1 MKTSI
6 LFNRIIPALIIT
18 VLLANAFILFTLKY
32 NSHNAEIP
40 VLVNE
45 DETINRL
52 IFLRNFYI
60 SLILYGLALFG
71 YIFLSGVSLR
81 HVCLLAAFAAAVLGT
96 YILEDLFTINFFIY
110 LAYIILVSL
119 LFPPPK
125 NFILSLCCILFFSF
139 FINHPRFMGLSLGG
153 AEFASPAFSE
163 TYTLMF
169 FLFLSAMIMAS
180 LRFFMDKY
188 LYDKETIKHLNFV
201 STKLLLFN
209 HRLQKMTKERG
220 EEAVKQDRMRFT
232 RDLHDSCGYAF
243 SNIILVADA
252 AVSRGAIETANS
264 QEIFHQIRSLASRGL
279 NDTRET
285 LHLIRKIQEPYHQ
298 SIETIYQLKEIFEEV
313 TGIIVNVEWGNMKFD
328 YGPAINKVLTR
339 IIQEAFT
346 NSIRHGKASRI
357 LIQFWE
363 FPGQFTMTVT
373 DNGIGASNIVKG
385 IGLAGMEER
394 LETVGGTLDVSLP
407 PEGGFRLKIS
417 IPLVNTAPAGTR
429 GL

>member
-18 VLLANAFILFTLKY
+18 VLLLNAFILFTLKY
-32 NSHNAEIP
+32 NTHNAEIP
-40 VLVNE
+40 ILVNE
-45 DETINRL
+45 DESLNRL

-60 SLILYGLALFG
+60 SLIIYGFALFG
-71 YIFLSGVSLR
+71 YIFFSSVSLR
-81 HVCLLAAFAAAVLGT
+81 YICLIAGFASAVLGT
-96 YILEDLFTINFFIY
+96 YILDDLFTINLFIY
-110 LAYIILVSL
+110 LAYIIAVSL

-125 NFILSLCCILFFSF
+125 NFIISVCCILLFSV

-153 AEFASPAFSE
+153 SEFASPAFSE

-169 FLFLSAMIMAS
+169 FLFLSAMIIVL

-188 LYDKETIKHLNFV
+188 LHAKETIKHLNFV

-209 HRLQKMTKERG
+209 HRLQKLTKERG
-220 EEAVKQDRMRFT
+220 EEAVKQDRLRFT

-264 QEIFHQIRSLASRGL
+264 QEIFHQIRNLASRGL

-313 TGIIVNVEWGNMKFD
+313 TGITVHVEWGNMKFD
-328 YGPAINKVLTR
+328 YGPAINAVLTR

-363 FPGQFTMTVT
+363 FPEQFTMTVT
-373 DNGIGASNIVKG
+373 DNGIGASNVVKG

-394 LETVGGTLDVSLP
+394 LESVGGTLDLSLP
-407 PEGGFRLKIS
+407 PEGGFRIKIS
-417 IPLVNTAPAGTR
+417 IPLVNTAEIKGI
-429 GL
+429 

>member
-1 MKTSI
+1 M
-6 LFNRIIPALIIT
+6 
-18 VLLANAFILFTLKY
+18 FTLKY
-32 NSHNAEIP
+32 NTHNAEIP
-40 VLVNE
+40 ILVNE

-60 SLILYGLALFG
+60 SLIFYCFALFG
-71 YIFLSGVSLR
+71 YIFFSGTSLR
-81 HVCLLAAFAAAVLGT
+81 YICLIAGFVSAILGT

-110 LAYIILVSL
+110 LAYIIMISFM
-119 LFPPPK
+119 FPPPK
-125 NFILSLCCILFFSF
+125 NLIFSMCCILLFSV
-139 FINHPRFMGLSLGG
+139 FINHPHFMGLSLGG
-153 AEFASPAFSE
+153 SEFASPAFSE
-163 TYTLMF
+163 TYTVMF
-169 FLFLSAMIMAS
+169 FLCLSALFMAA

-188 LYDKETIKHLNFV
+188 LHDRETIKHLNFV

-209 HRLQKMTKERG
+209 HRLQQLTKERG
-220 EEAVKQDRMRFT
+220 EEAVKQDRLRFT

-252 AVSRGAIETANS
+252 AVSRGAIEAANS
-264 QEIFHQIRSLASRGL
+264 QEIFHQIRNLASRGL

-285 LHLIRKIQEPYHQ
+285 LHLIRQIQEPYHQ
-298 SIETIYQLKEIFEEV
+298 SIETIYQLKELFEEV
-313 TGIIVNVEWGNMKFD
+313 TGITVHVEWGNMKFD

-363 FPGQFTMTVT
+363 FLRQFTMTVT

-394 LETVGGTLDVSLP
+394 LESVGGNLEVSSP
-407 PEGGFRLKIS
+407 PEGGFRLKIT
-417 IPLVNTAPAGTR
+417 IPLVNTADANGR
-429 GL
+429 QGV

>member
-1 MKTSI
+1 MKTSN
-6 LFNRIIPALIIT
+6 LFHKIIPALVIT
-18 VLLANAFILFTLKY
+18 ALLLNALVMFTLKY
-32 NSHNAEIP
+32 NTHDAEIP

-45 DETINRL
+45 DEAINRL

-60 SLILYGLALFG
+60 SLILYGLTLFG
-71 YIFLSGVSLR
+71 YIFFSGISLR
-81 HVCLLAAFAAAVLGT
+81 CVCLIAGFASAILGT

-110 LAYIILVSL
+110 LAYIIVVALM
-119 LFPPPK
+119 FPPPK
-125 NFILSLCCILFFSF
+125 NFMLSLGCIVLFSV

-153 AEFASPAFSE
+153 SEFVSPAFSE
-163 TYTLMF
+163 TYTMMF
-169 FLFLSAMIMAS
+169 FLCLSAMITAT

-188 LYDKETIKHLNFV
+188 LHDKETIKHLNFV

-209 HRLQKMTKERG
+209 HRLQKMTKQRG
-220 EEAVKQDRMRFT
+220 EEAVKQDRLRFT

-252 AVSRGAIETANS
+252 AVSRGAIEAANS
-264 QEIFHQIRSLASRGL
+264 QEIFHQIRNLASRGL

-313 TGIIVNVEWGNMKFD
+313 TGITVNIEWGNMKFD
-328 YGPAINKVLTR
+328 YGPAINKALTR

-363 FPGQFTMTVT
+363 FPRQFTMTVT
-373 DNGIGASNIVKG
+373 DNGIGASNVVKG

-394 LETVGGTLDVSLP
+394 LEAVGGTLEVSLP
-407 PEGGFRLKIS
+407 PEGGFRLKIT
-417 IPLVNTAPAGTR
+417 IPLVNTAGAR

>member
-1 MKTSI
+1 MKTSNLFYRI
-6 LFNRIIPALIIT
+6 LPSLIIT
-18 VLLANAFILFTLKY
+18 ALLLNAVFMFTIKY
-32 NSHNAEIP
+32 NTHNAIIP
-40 VLVNE
+40 ILVNE

-60 SLILYGLALFG
+60 SLALYGLALFG
-71 YIFLSGVSLR
+71 YIFLSGASLR
-81 HVCLLAAFAAAVLGT
+81 YVCLFTGFATAVLGT

-110 LAYIILVSL
+110 LAYIMMVSL

-125 NFILSLCCILFFSF
+125 NFIFSICCILLFSIF
-139 FINHPRFMGLSLGG
+139 VNHPRFMGLSLGG
-153 AEFASPAFSE
+153 SEFVSPAFSE
-163 TYTLMF
+163 TYALMF
-169 FLFLSAMIMAS
+169 VLFFSSGLAAL

-188 LYDKETIKHLNFV
+188 LHDMETIKHLNFV

-209 HRLQKMTKERG
+209 HRLQKLTKQRG
-220 EEAVKQDRMRFT
+220 EEAVKQDRLRFT

-252 AVSRGAIETANS
+252 AVSRGAIEAANS
-264 QEIFHQIRSLASRGL
+264 QEIFHQIRTLASRGL

-313 TGIIVNVEWGNMKFD
+313 TGITVNIEWGNMKFD
-328 YGPAINKVLTR
+328 YGPAINRVLTR

-363 FPGQFTMTVT
+363 FPWQFTMTVS
-373 DNGIGASNIVKG
+373 DNGIGASNVVKG

-394 LETVGGTLDVSLP
+394 LETVGGTLEVSSP
-407 PEGGFRLKIS
+407 PEGGFRLRIS
-417 IPLVNTAPAGTR
+417 IPLFAAARANGS